1 MDSGQ
6 ALGLRLAQREEAAL
20 EDAYTTY
27 APPLLSFVSRFV
39 GPAEAEDVLQRT
51 FIDVWRNAE
60 AYDPQQRFTSWL
72 FTIARRRAIDS
83 LRTRRHDVV
92 TFEQARELVG
102 EDGRDTAERYA
113 DAADVHSALS
123 RLPEH
128 ERVVIELAYFGG
140 LTQTEIAR
148 ELELPLGTVKAR
160 AARGT
165 RRLGEII
172 RAANETPVDA
182 AASGRE
188 RALAGTPF
196 REER

>member
-113 DAADVHSALS
+113 DAADVHSALR

-172 RAANETPVDA
+172 RAANEAPVDA